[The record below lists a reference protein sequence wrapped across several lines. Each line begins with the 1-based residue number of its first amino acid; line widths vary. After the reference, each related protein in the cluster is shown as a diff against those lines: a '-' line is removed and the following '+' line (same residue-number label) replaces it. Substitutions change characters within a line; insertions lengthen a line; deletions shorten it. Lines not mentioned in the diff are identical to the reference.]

1 MLKPNQ
7 GSAPGRRAWFSGGLG
22 LALLLLSLV
31 PIFDLGQGSAG
42 AKAGVFV
49 LLLALAAGAVWAA
62 AAHAERLEQALY
74 LAVPIGLAFFLR
86 AMFLD
91 HQSGDYLDFLSQWVA
106 VFREN
111 GGFAAMKMPIGNYNA
126 PYLYFL
132 ALISYIPI
140 SDLYLI
146 KLISMFFDVALAWGG
161 LRLVR
166 RLCPG
171 QSLRPLLCFC
181 VLLLL
186 PTVILNG
193 ACWAQCDS
201 LYGAL
206 VLHAL
211 ASALEGKG
219 WSSTVVLGVAFSF
232 KLQTIFLV
240 PLWGVLWLCGR
251 LKFRQ
256 LFGFPAGYGAAIL
269 PALLLGKPLGDILGV
284 YLGQT
289 QEGLGILCYNAS
301 SIYSFLPYGFQ
312 GNERLGALLGI
323 AAAFVLVLALL
334 AAGFFLKN
342 RMSDSVLLAAAV
354 VMAVGVPFLL
364 PYMHDRY
371 FFLADVLAAV
381 WACASPWHAP
391 CAAAVQLSSLM
402 AYLNY
407 LRGRY
412 SLVLHLG
419 GQTFVMLAEALL
431 MLSALIWSVSA
442 LFAGLRPET
451 GTSEHKEKNS

>member
-31 PIFDLGQGSAG
+31 PIFDL
-42 AKAGVFV
+42 
-49 LLLALAAGAVWAA
+49 
-62 AAHAERLEQALY
+62 EQALY

-91 HQSGDYLDFLSQWVA
+91 HQSGDYLDFLSRWVA

-371 FFLADVLAAV
+371 FLLAAV
-381 WACASPWHAP
+381 WACASPRHAP